1 MPIVDSGPIWKVDD
15 ARDRAKTEFSHGL
28 DPKRVASP

>member
-1 MPIVDSGPIWKVDD
+1 MPIVDPGPIWKVDD

-28 DPKRVASP
+28 DP